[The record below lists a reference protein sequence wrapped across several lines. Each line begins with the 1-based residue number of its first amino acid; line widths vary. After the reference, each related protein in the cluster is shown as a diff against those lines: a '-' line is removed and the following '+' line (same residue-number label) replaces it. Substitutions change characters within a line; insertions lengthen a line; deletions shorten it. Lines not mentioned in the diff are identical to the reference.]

1 MGKQKIPNL
10 ADCPQAVLADKT
22 LKFILELGYEDLFR
36 AWYEK
41 SEGDSEYIL
50 HKAVQ
55 LLLDL
60 GHQPLVDK
68 WLEEAKISI
77 NLQKGGY
84 DISNVTPL
92 VQEKGGA

>member
-1 MGKQKIPNL
+1 MATKTIPNL

-22 LKFILELGYEDLFR
+22 IKFILELGYEDLFR

-41 SEGDSEYIL
+41 SEGDHEFIL

-60 GHQPLVDK
+60 GHQPLVNK

-77 NLQKGGY
+77 DLKNGGY
-84 DISNVTPL
+84 VISNVTPL
-92 VQEKGGA
+92 VQKGGAE